1 MPRKSFKLK
10 IIIPTV
16 AVLVALVLVLNVFL
30 SIRFSALSNALVD
43 EKLVANINSLK
54 SHLEGSQANSTAA
67 AVSMAFNPE
76 VVKAVQERDTI
87 ELLRIFTPRQNLYR
101 INFFTLMDGAGTV
114 LARTHE
120 PDNFGDSLLDLP
132 SVREALE
139 GRVASYFETGT
150 TVKVSVHT
158 VAPVYDGEAGLIG
171 LVLAGVRF
179 DSDSAVE
186 ELKKFFN
193 SEVTV
198 FFGDT
203 RVATTITRDGH
214 SAVGTKMD
222 PFIAET
228 VIENRREFSGDLVI
242 FGEKYK
248 TFYTPLINA
257 RGEAFATF
265 FLGIP
270 EADLIKESN
279 KSIRYGIIL
288 GLGGLA
294 ASILLLF
301 NIISSISEPII
312 KLSKDMN
319 HIADGN
325 LLIDI
330 NVKTDDEVGH
340 LGQAL
345 QKVANILHKLLE
357 DIHSMIQ
364 EQEKGNTDYCLNT
377 DEFHGDYKILA
388 ESVLELLDFG
398 MKDQLTGIPNRRS
411 FDKRM
416 DLEWKR
422 AIREKKPVS
431 MLIIDVDKFKNYN
444 DTFGH
449 QQGDAALKTVAR
461 TIKNSL
467 MRSIDFA
474 ARWGGEEFVV
484 LLPTTDSTGALMVAE
499 KIRTEIEK
507 TAVPGTEAGA
517 AKVTVSIGIG
527 TQVPTQDTSA
537 SIGGFVSIADSAL
550 YKAKETGRNRAILG
564 REET

>member
-54 SHLEGSQANSTAA
+54 SHLEGRQANSAAA

-198 FFGDT
+198 FLGDT

-222 PFIAET
+222 PFIAKT

-537 SIGGFVSIADSAL
+537 SI
-550 YKAKETGRNRAILG
+550 
-564 REET
+564 